1 MFGKLLKHE
10 IRHSGRYNL
19 VIYIVAVAV
28 TLVMGLSLI
37 TGSTALGTVS
47 SIAIYLT
54 GIATVIVT
62 LVSVIKNFYDTL
74 FARQGYLTLTLP
86 VKGSALL
93 ASKVIVSFLWII
105 VGFLIMALSWLSIFF
120 YVRHKTEAD
129 LDVIKILL
137 FDSGLLELLPS
148 GTVVVKVLVIIAM
161 MALTKILTYVSYIYF
176 AVTVA
181 NTRSFQTHP
190 KLFGGLTFFAV
201 FLVISRLSNI
211 LTEKAPLTFFV
222 TSEKAFFDF
231 LPMGAVEG
239 AFISYGAGGTI
250 FTGLVALGLLFATG
264 YIIEHKV
271 NIK

>member
-1 MFGKLLKHE
+1 MFGKLIKHE
-10 IRHSGRYNL
+10 IRHSARYNL
-19 VIYIVAVAV
+19 VIYIVALAV
-28 TLVMGLSLI
+28 TLIMGLSLI
-37 TGSTALGTVS
+37 TGSTALGVVS
-47 SIAIYLT
+47 CVAIYIT
-54 GIATVIVT
+54 GFATVIVT

-93 ASKVIVSFLWII
+93 LSKVLVSFLWII
-105 VGFLIMALSWLSIFF
+105 TGFLIMALTWGSIFF
-120 YVRHKTEAD
+120 YARQQTQAD
-129 LDVIKILL
+129 FDVLKILL

-148 GTVVVKVLVIIAM
+148 GTVVAQVIIIVALI
-161 MALTKILTYVSYIYF
+161 ALTKILTYVSYIYF

-190 KLFGGLTFFAV
+190 KFFGGVTFFIV
-201 FLVISRLSNI
+201 FFVISRVSNI

-231 LPMGAVEG
+231 LPMGAVDG
-239 AFISYGAGGTI
+239 AFVSYGVGGTL
-250 FTGLVALGLLFATG
+250 FTGLVAVGLLFATA